1 MNVRTSIF
9 AVGLTLALAAPA
21 AASARAV
28 TNQAGDTYFFTE
40 HSQHV
45 TQALNALN
53 ARWNAEAAAYRAS
66 QAQLASDRAIKA
78 VDDRWN
84 AQAKA
89 YKTRLDAAQALKALD
104 DRWNAQAVFFGLQ

>member
-1 MNVRTSIF
+1 MNSKNLTTSIVAG
-9 AVGLTLALAAPA
+9 AVIALGAGIPA
-21 AASARAV
+21 AQAIAPVVHHTTTSAHA
-28 TNQAGDTYFFTE
+28 A
-40 HSQHV
+40 
-45 TQALNALN
+45 QALSALD
-53 ARWNAEAAAYRAS
+53 ARWNAQAAAYRAS
-66 QAQLASDRAIKA
+66 QAQLAADRAIKA

>member
-1 MNVRTSIF
+1 MNSRNLTRSIVAG
-9 AVGLTLALAAPA
+9 AVIALGAEITAAQAIAPVVHHPT
-21 AASARAV
+21 ASAHA
-28 TNQAGDTYFFTE
+28 A
-40 HSQHV
+40 
-45 TQALNALN
+45 QALNALD
-53 ARWNAEAAAYRAS
+53 ARWNAQAANYRAS
-66 QAQLASDRAIKA
+66 QAQLAADRAIKA